1 MKPDIKSIIKTGV
14 NIGSVLTG
22 GKTKSILDIVNNG
35 ILNEKDVY
43 NAEPLREIAESND
56 AQNEVLVNHEQRL
69 RAIEVKLGLR

>member
-14 NIGSVLTG
+14 NIGSILTG

-35 ILNEKDVY
+35 ILNEKDVH
-43 NAEPLREIAESND
+43 NDQPLKDLAEVND
-56 AQNEVLVNHEQRL
+56 SQNEVLVNHEQRL